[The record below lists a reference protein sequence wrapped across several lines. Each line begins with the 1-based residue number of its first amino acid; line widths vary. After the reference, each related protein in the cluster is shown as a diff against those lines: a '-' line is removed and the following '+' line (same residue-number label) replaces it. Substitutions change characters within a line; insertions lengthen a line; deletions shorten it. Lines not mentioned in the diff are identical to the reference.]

1 MDKTNWG
8 DHEEKDVVSSI
19 ENSIKLSDKLVIEA
33 EMEHK
38 FSIVNMTNSFK
49 ERKQKLTEINVLN
62 KEEEI
67 LKEE

>member
-1 MDKTNWG
+1 M
-8 DHEEKDVVSSI
+8 VSSI

-33 EMEHK
+33 EMEK
-38 FSIVNMTNSFK
+38 NFSIVNMTNSFK

>member
-1 MDKTNWG
+1 M
-8 DHEEKDVVSSI
+8 VSSI

-33 EMEHK
+33 EMEKK
-38 FSIVNMTNSFK
+38 FSINMTNSFK

>member
-1 MDKTNWG
+1 M
-8 DHEEKDVVSSI
+8 VSSI

-38 FSIVNMTNSFK
+38 FK

>member
-1 MDKTNWG
+1 M
-8 DHEEKDVVSSI
+8 VSSI

-33 EMEHK
+33 EMEK
-38 FSIVNMTNSFK
+38 KISIVNMTNSFK

>member
-33 EMEHK
+33 EMEK
-38 FSIVNMTNSFK
+38 NFSIVNMTNSFK

>member
-1 MDKTNWG
+1 M
-8 DHEEKDVVSSI
+8 VSSI

-33 EMEHK
+33 EMEKK

-67 LKEE
+67 LKDE